1 MKRFLVGLII
11 VTAAVVGSAPPT
23 LADNT
28 GNQPP
33 GPPFVSGKMPPGASV
48 VHCNIVGDPGDVPG
62 AVVFNRNGIHGK
74 CDFV

>member
-1 MKRFLVGLII
+1 MRRILLTVVV
-11 VTAAVVGSAPPT
+11 VTMTAVGSAAP
-23 LADNT
+23 AMAGNT

-33 GPPFVSGKMPPGASV
+33 GPPFVSGSANGASV

-62 AVVFNRNGIHGK
+62 AVVFNRNGIHGN